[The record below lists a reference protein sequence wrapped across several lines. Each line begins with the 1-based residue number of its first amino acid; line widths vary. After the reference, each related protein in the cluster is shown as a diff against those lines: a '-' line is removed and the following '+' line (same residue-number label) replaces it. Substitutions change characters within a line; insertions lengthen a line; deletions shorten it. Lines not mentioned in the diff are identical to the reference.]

1 MMIVAATPLAMGTGV
16 DASELSPMKFTL
28 TYDGPLSASANKPK
42 NEEKWAIRK
51 AFDPQLRAL
60 WTGHPAMSAIEDVR
74 HFPKEGGAFLMQT
87 HHLHPG
93 PIIPRVMMTP
103 QPPNQELIDLCARIE
118 KHGAFFLPLIRDT
131 FALHC
136 GLEIL
141 FLRNE
146 PPGKIYQGGDIDG
159 RIKTLLDAL
168 AIPQHSE
175 QILEKSSKIN
185 NLIYC
190 LAEDDSLIS
199 GINVETE
206 RLLSPVD
213 APKNYVRLVIRVD
226 VRVKLPTIYNQSF
239 L

>member
-1 MMIVAATPLAMGTGV
+1 
-16 DASELSPMKFTL
+16 MKFTL

-42 NEEKWAIRK
+42 NEEKWRIRK

-60 WTGHPAMSAIEDVR
+60 WANHPAMSAIEEIR
-74 HFPKEGGAFLMQT
+74 YFPKIGGGILTQA
-87 HHLHPG
+87 HHSHPG
-93 PIIPRVMMTP
+93 PIIPQNLSLP
-103 QPPNQELIDLCARIE
+103 EPPNQEMLDLCERLD
-118 KHGAFFLPLIRDT
+118 KHGAYFLPLVRET

-159 RIKTLLDAL
+159 RVKTLLDSL
-168 AIPQHSE
+168 SVPQHAE
-175 QILEKSSKIN
+175 QILETKSTVHDP
-185 NLIYC
+185 IYC
-190 LAEDDSLIS
+190 LVEDDSLIS

-213 APKNYVRLVIRVD
+213 EPKNYVRLVIRVS
-226 VRVKLPTIYNQSF
+226 VRVKRPTIYNQLF